1 MNAAQP
7 EGKRRSESQE
17 MCRRTAIR
25 GVVIGGAAAALFSG
39 DRPLVQA
46 EEPTPGAGQCVA
58 TAPSLDESGIASV
71 PLLVGG
77 IVRDMPEGPIEV
89 RISRLAMA
97 PGTVIDAAVVPY
109 PALMYIETGTTA
121 CPGAP
126 GRIVY
131 APDGTMVEK
140 SMTAGVQYT
149 PAGLT
154 QSSPRT
160 SRMAPA
166 TRGPS

>member
-1 MNAAQP
+1 MKAAQP
-7 EGKRRSESQE
+7 DGKRRSESQE

-46 EEPTPGAGQCVA
+46 EEPTPGGGQCVA

-89 RISRLAMA
+89 RISRLVVANII
-97 PGTVIDAAVVPY
+97 TV
-109 PALMYIETGTTA
+109 T
-121 CPGAP
+121 
-126 GRIVY
+126 
-131 APDGTMVEK
+131 
-140 SMTAGVQYT
+140 
-149 PAGLT
+149 
-154 QSSPRT
+154 
-160 SRMAPA
+160 
-166 TRGPS
+166 

>member
-1 MNAAQP
+1 MKAVQP
-7 EGKRRSESQE
+7 DGKRRSESQE
-17 MCRRTAIR
+17 MSRRTAIR
-25 GVVIGGAAAALFSG
+25 GVVIGGAAAALYSG
-39 DRPLVQA
+39 GGGVVQA

-77 IVRDMPEGPIEV
+77 IVRDMPKGPVEV

-126 GRIVY
+126 D
-131 APDGTMVEK
+131 ASSTPP
-140 SMTAGVQYT
+140 TAGWSKSREPQACST
-149 PAGLT
+149 RRPARRNT
-154 QSSPRT
+154 SPRT
-160 SRMAPA
+160 SRMAPV